1 MADIFGYD
9 TPDDILNLSKAVDL
23 IAPSDAD
30 RLLNYGHQRLDD
42 HGGPN
47 RYRAQGV
54 RRDGGAVWLEVMAD
68 AVDWDGND
76 GILATIIDIT
86 AEVHAEAGRGH
97 LADALNH
104 FPEPVVLFD
113 NEDRLI
119 FRNDAYLRDLQLVS
133 DYDPMGQT
141 FEAVMRRRADDGYFP
156 EAKGRTEE
164 WLRERLA
171 QHREKSGPVRVR
183 RMREREIWLDLYDV
197 ATPNGG
203 SLMLFVDVT
212 ELQQQEDQ
220 LRQAQKMETIG
231 QLTGGIAHDF
241 NNILAII
248 KGNLDLMEAQVEDDS
263 PLIEILSP
271 ALRATD
277 RGAELTHR
285 LLAFARQQPLNISPV
300 YVPDLLHSMDGMLRS
315 SLGET
320 IDVQFDCQ
328 EDLWPCKIDTAQLE
342 QAILNLALNAR
353 DAMTGGGQ
361 LTISACNEQVN
372 KGRADPEGDLVP
384 GAYVLL
390 TVTDTGA
397 GMTPTISERVFD
409 PFFTTKEVGQG
420 TGLGLSMVFGLVK
433 QSGGHISV
441 ESEPGAG
448 ATFRIY
454 LPRAA
459 EHDGQREKIDG
470 PVAAKANPGETVL
483 VVEDDDDLRSM
494 AVQLLTNLGY
504 RVIDAGN
511 GAAAQIEW
519 ASDQRID
526 VLLANVVLPGGA
538 TGPDIALAARAARP
552 ELKVLFM
559 SGYTDDALERHDW
572 PDDEIDIMKK
582 PFRLN
587 ELAQRLR
594 ETLDS

>member
-1 MADIFGYD
+1 
-9 TPDDILNLSKAVDL
+9 
-23 IAPSDAD
+23 
-30 RLLNYGHQRLDD
+30 
-42 HGGPN
+42 
-47 RYRAQGV
+47 
-54 RRDGGAVWLEVMAD
+54 
-68 AVDWDGND
+68 
-76 GILATIIDIT
+76 
-86 AEVHAEAGRGH
+86 
-97 LADALNH
+97 
-104 FPEPVVLFD
+104 
-113 NEDRLI
+113 
-119 FRNDAYLRDLQLVS
+119 
-133 DYDPMGQT
+133 MGQT

-328 EDLWPCKIDTAQLE
+328 EDLWPCNIDTAQLE

-361 LTISACNEQVN
+361 LTISAYNEQVN

-441 ESEPGAG
+441 ESKPGAG

-494 AVQLLTNLGY
+494 AVQLLTNLDY